1 MEDQNTLEEDW
12 DHLIILDA
20 CRYDFFEKVYEDY
33 FGGDLE
39 KRKSIGSSTPEWASK
54 TFTGKHDILYF
65 SSNPFVND
73 VGLPLNEIEWGSSCG
88 YEWNATEHISN
99 IVDVWH
105 EGWDDELGTVTPEKM
120 NEVVRDHM
128 DEVRD
133 SERTIIHYMQPHAP
147 YITKGKGRKVE
158 QIRKSFKEAKE
169 DGVKEESGFLGPIT
183 DRIKPKFEEIVENS
197 SLAMK
202 LGMWLELNPSSLL
215 TLGRNGTKETVEKYY
230 EENLRSVM
238 EQAQELAQEL
248 EGDVVIT
255 SDHGEAFGEQGVWE
269 HHIETHIPALIEVP
283 WLRVEEIKD

>member
-1 MEDQNTLEEDW
+1 MEDQNTLEEEW

-33 FGGDLE
+33 FEGDLE

-54 TFTGKHDILYF
+54 TFTEEHDILYF
-65 SSNPFVND
+65 SSNPFIND

-120 NEVVRDHM
+120 NKVVRDHM

-147 YITKGKGRKVE
+147 YITKGRGRKVE

-169 DGVKEESGFLGPIT
+169 DGVKEESGLLSPVS
-183 DRIKPKFEEIVENS
+183 DRIRPKFEEIVENS

-230 EENLRSVM
+230 EENLRLVM
-238 EQAQELAQEL
+238 EQAQELAQDL

-269 HHIETHIPALIEVP
+269 HHIETHIPALVEVP
-283 WLRVEEIKD
+283 WLRVEKIED

>member
-1 MEDQNTLEEDW
+1 MEDQNTLEEEW
-12 DHLIILDA
+12 DYLIILDA

-33 FGGDLE
+33 FEGELE

-54 TFTGKHDILYF
+54 TFTGAHDILYF
-65 SSNPFVND
+65 SSNPFIND

-120 NEVVRDHM
+120 NEVIRDHM
-128 DEVRD
+128 DEVME

-147 YITKGKGRKVE
+147 YITKGRGRKVE

-169 DGVKEESGFLGPIT
+169 DGVNQEPGLLSPVT
-183 DRIKPKFEEIVENS
+183 DRIRPKFEEIVENS

-202 LGMWLELNPSSLL
+202 IGMWLELNPSSLL

-230 EENLRSVM
+230 EENLRLVM

-248 EGDVVIT
+248 DGEVIIT

-283 WLRVEEIKD
+283 WLKVDEIKD